1 MIYPRDFELKIGF
14 EIVRESL
21 VSFCE
26 SPMGIRETEA
36 MTFLTDYT
44 KIQHDLT
51 AVSEMMDILQSSGE
65 FPLGSLPDVGPWL
78 VEIRAM
84 ANYMSGER
92 LRKLDSVLA
101 AAEDTARFFS
111 RRASSTSDEAEE
123 GVSAWPVLASEFSDL
138 PMFREIRDAI
148 ERCINRF
155 GEVKDSASPTLAD
168 IRRQITS
175 ASGSMARALRRVL
188 ERAAAEG
195 IVERDAAPT
204 MRDGRMVIPVTAMSK
219 RRINGIIHDESATG
233 KTVYIEPAEVVEAG
247 NRLRE
252 LEMQERWEVIAVLMS
267 VADVIRP
274 SIDELL
280 SLNERLGH
288 LDFIRAK
295 GRLAIDTDAQMP
307 VLEEQPELDWFHAV
321 HPGLLMTLRA
331 QGREVVPLNICL
343 RGDRRILIISGPNA
357 GGKSVCLKTVA
368 IVQYMMQCGL
378 MPTLYSNSHM
388 SVFDN
393 IFIDI
398 GDEQSIENDLSTYSS
413 HLRNMKYFLSHAD
426 SRSLLLAD
434 EMGSGTEPQIGGA
447 LAQAILKRL
456 GESGCFGVITTHYQN
471 LKTFADSE
479 PGFVNGAMLYD
490 REHLQPTF
498 QLSVGTPGSSF
509 ALEIARKTGLPGD
522 VIALAKEIV
531 GSDYVNMDK
540 YLLDI
545 ARDRRYWANK
555 RKSIK
560 EKENHLDSLLE
571 NYEDSA
577 RTLKEQRAA
586 ILRQA
591 REEAKDIM
599 SGANAAVE
607 RAVHEIKKADAD
619 KEVTRQMRQ
628 ELTDLRRSLDDD
640 ENEKTPEV
648 LKPLRHQSRK
658 SRQTKVEPK
667 PAEKK
672 TVLAEGDYVKMQ
684 GGGITGRI
692 MSIQGKKAEVAFG
705 ALRTIVALDKLTRA
719 SKPQQTASVQVSSLS
734 TQTVDQSRER
744 QLKFRNEIDVRG
756 MRADEALQ
764 AVTYFIDDAIQFSAS
779 RVRILH
785 GTGHGILKQVIRQW
799 LKANPA
805 VVSAEDEDVRFG
817 GAGITVVDLS

>member
-1 MIYPRDFELKIGF
+1 
-14 EIVRESL
+14 
-21 VSFCE
+21 
-26 SPMGIRETEA
+26 
-36 MTFLTDYT
+36 
-44 KIQHDLT
+44 
-51 AVSEMMDILQSSGE
+51 
-65 FPLGSLPDVGPWL
+65 
-78 VEIRAM
+78 
-84 ANYMSGER
+84 
-92 LRKLDSVLA
+92 
-101 AAEDTARFFS
+101 
-111 RRASSTSDEAEE
+111 
-123 GVSAWPVLASEFSDL
+123 
-138 PMFREIRDAI
+138 
-148 ERCINRF
+148 
-155 GEVKDSASPTLAD
+155 VKDSASPALAD

-219 RRINGIIHDESATG
+219 RRINGIIHYESATG

-252 LEMQERWEVIAVLMS
+252 LEMQERREVVAVLMS

-280 SLNERLGH
+280 SLNERLGR

-295 GRLAIDTDAQMP
+295 GRLGIDTDAQMP
-307 VLEEQPELDWFHAV
+307 VLEEKPELDWFHAV
-321 HPGLLMTLRA
+321 HPGLLMALRQ

-388 SVFDN
+388 AVFDN

-426 SRSLLLAD
+426 SRSLMLAD

-545 ARDRRYWANK
+545 ARDRRY
-555 RKSIK
+555 
-560 EKENHLDSLLE
+560 
-571 NYEDSA
+571 
-577 RTLKEQRAA
+577 
-586 ILRQA
+586 
-591 REEAKDIM
+591 
-599 SGANAAVE
+599 
-607 RAVHEIKKADAD
+607 
-619 KEVTRQMRQ
+619 
-628 ELTDLRRSLDDD
+628 
-640 ENEKTPEV
+640 
-648 LKPLRHQSRK
+648 
-658 SRQTKVEPK
+658 
-667 PAEKK
+667 
-672 TVLAEGDYVKMQ
+672 
-684 GGGITGRI
+684 
-692 MSIQGKKAEVAFG
+692 
-705 ALRTIVALDKLTRA
+705 
-719 SKPQQTASVQVSSLS
+719 
-734 TQTVDQSRER
+734 
-744 QLKFRNEIDVRG
+744 
-756 MRADEALQ
+756 
-764 AVTYFIDDAIQFSAS
+764 
-779 RVRILH
+779 
-785 GTGHGILKQVIRQW
+785 
-799 LKANPA
+799 
-805 VVSAEDEDVRFG
+805 
-817 GAGITVVDLS
+817 

>member
-1 MIYPRDFELKIGF
+1 MIYPHDFESKIGF

-21 VSFCE
+21 ISFCE
-26 SPMGIRETEA
+26 SPMGIRA
-36 MTFLTDYT
+36 AQDMTFLTDYT
-44 KIQHDLT
+44 AIKHKLT
-51 AVSEMMDILQSSGE
+51 AVSEMMDILQASGE

-111 RRASSTSDEAEE
+111 RRVSSDDEHEE
-123 GVSAWPVLASEFSDL
+123 SVSAWPVLTSEFSDL
-138 PMFREIRDAI
+138 PAFRDIREAI

-155 GEVKDSASPTLAD
+155 GEVKDSASPALAD

-175 ASGSMARALRRVL
+175 ASGAMARALRRVL
-188 ERAAAEG
+188 ERAASEG

-204 MRDGRMVIPVTAMSK
+204 MRDGRMVIPVSAMSK

-252 LEMQERWEVIAVLMS
+252 LEMQERREVVAVLMG
-267 VADVIRP
+267 VADIIRP

-280 SLNERLGH
+280 SLNERLGR

-295 GRLAIDTDAQMP
+295 GRLAIDTNAQMP
-307 VLEEQPELDWFHAV
+307 VLEENPELDWFHAV

-331 QGREVVPLNICL
+331 QNREVVPLNICL
-343 RGDRRILIISGPNA
+343 RGERRILIISGPNA

-388 SVFDN
+388 AVFDN

-413 HLRNMKYFLSHAD
+413 HLRNMKYFLSNAD

-522 VIALAKEIV
+522 VITLAKEIV

-577 RTLKEQRAA
+577 RSLKEQRAA

-591 REEAKDIM
+591 REDAKEIM

-619 KEVTRQMRQ
+619 KEVTRRMRQ
-628 ELTDLRRSLDDD
+628 ELTDLRHSLDDND
-640 ENEKTPEV
+640 EKTPEL

-658 SRQTKVEPK
+658 SRQAKTEPVTVEKK
-667 PAEKK
+667 PAF
-672 TVLAEGDYVKMQ
+672 TEGDYVKMQ
-684 GGGITGRI
+684 GGGVPGRI

-705 ALRTIVALDKLTRA
+705 GLRTIVALDKLTRVA
-719 SKPQQTASVQVSSLS
+719 KPQQSANVQISSLS
-734 TQTVDQSRER
+734 NQTVEQSRER

-764 AVTYFIDDAIQFSAS
+764 AVTYFIDDAIQFNAS